1 MPLAMVNMFRKWQ
14 RPFKCCLLYP
24 GTGIGGGA
32 IQNGN
37 FIEGFSHPEMGHM
50 LVKRHNKDNFS
61 GTCPFH
67 GDCLEA

>member
-1 MPLAMVNMFRKWQ
+1 MPLAMVNMFLEMAEAFQ
-14 RPFKCCLLYP
+14 VLFTIPQ

-50 LVKRHNKDNFS
+50 LVNDTIKTTFLGHVHS
-61 GTCPFH
+61 T
-67 GDCLEA
+67 ETV